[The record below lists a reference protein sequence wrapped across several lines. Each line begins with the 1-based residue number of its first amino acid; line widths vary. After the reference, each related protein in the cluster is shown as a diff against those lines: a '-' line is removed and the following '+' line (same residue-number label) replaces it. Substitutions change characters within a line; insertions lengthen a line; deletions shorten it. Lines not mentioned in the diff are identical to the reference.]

1 MSDHLSWLATQLDE
15 WVAQRLLSRE
25 QALAIRKHYPEPK
38 AATPWGMIIF
48 TGIGAVVI
56 GLGVILLFAYN
67 WDEMPKA
74 AKLAVVFGALAAAH
88 TAGIALFRGAGW
100 RRALG
105 DTACLLGTMLFGAG
119 IWLIAQIYHID
130 EHYPNAFLVWCLG
143 ALAMAWVMPSA
154 MQGMLA
160 AVLATIWV
168 CCEARDF
175 QHAFTWAPPLIM
187 LALGA
192 LAWRLRS
199 RVLLFFTL
207 GSMMIAAAAVT
218 NTLDCYVLLLLLT
231 TAAGCIAISLLAPA
245 YGWFAAS
252 APVWAFVGWCVFLVC
267 AYILSFADL
276 YSEVFHMYSRTIY
289 VGTLACTLYTWI
301 PFGLALG
308 LWGLVAWVRAARG
321 QPRAPD
327 EHSLELVLVPVAVV
341 ACQYVMLRKTGMLPV
356 MSAGVFNLV
365 LLALALAWMVR
376 GCRSALLHRTIMG
389 SVILAALVAGRYF
402 DLFESLAA
410 RGLAFVLV
418 GGVLVAEG
426 ILFMR
431 ARRRMRTTEVAS

>member
-38 AATPWGMIIF
+38 AAAPWGMIIF

-67 WDEMPKA
+67 WADMPKA
-74 AKLAVVFGALAAAH
+74 AKLAVAFGALAAAH
-88 TAGIALFRGAGW
+88 TAGIVLFRGADW
-100 RRALG
+100 RRTLG
-105 DTACLLGTMLFGAG
+105 DTLCLLGTMLFGAG
-119 IWLIAQIYHID
+119 IWLVAEIYHVD

-160 AVLATIWV
+160 AVLASVWM
-168 CCEARDF
+168 CCETWGF
-175 QHAFTWAPPLIM
+175 EHALTWAPPLIT
-187 LALGA
+187 LALGT

-207 GSMMIAAAAVT
+207 ASLMVAAAAIT
-218 NTLDCYVLLLLLT
+218 DTMDGSAVLLLLT
-231 TAAGCIAISLLAPA
+231 VAAGCIALGTLATDYA
-245 YGWFAAS
+245 VFAES
-252 APVWAFVGWCVFLVC
+252 APVWGFIGWSVLLVC
-267 AYILSFADL
+267 CYTLSFSGNIRHLL
-276 YSEVFHMYSRTIY
+276 YWTATVQP
-289 VGTLACTLYTWI
+289 LACALYTWI
-301 PFGLALG
+301 PFALTLG
-308 LWGLVAWVRAARG
+308 LWGILAWARATRVR
-321 QPRAPD
+321 PRAPD
-327 EHSLELVLVPVAVV
+327 EHALELVLVPLAVI
-341 ACQYVMLRKTGMLPV
+341 ACQYVTLSGARQFETMAAGM
-356 MSAGVFNLV
+356 FNLV

-376 GCRSALLHRTIMG
+376 GCRRGLLPRTIMG
-389 SVILAALVAGRYF
+389 SAILAALVAGRYF

-418 GGVLVAEG
+418 GGILFAEG

>member
-1 MSDHLSWLATQLDE
+1 MSDHLRWLAIQIEE
-15 WVAQRLLSRE
+15 WVAQGLLSRE
-25 QALAIRKHYPEPK
+25 QALAIRRRYPEPK

-67 WDEMPKA
+67 WADMPKA
-74 AKLAVVFGALAAAH
+74 AKLAVVIGALAAAH
-88 TAGIALFRGAGW
+88 TAGIVLFRTGNW

-105 DTACLLGTMLFGAG
+105 DTLCLLGTMLFGAG

-130 EHYPNAFLVWCLG
+130 EHYPNAFLIWCLG

-160 AVLATIWV
+160 AVLAAIWV
-168 CCEARDF
+168 CCEASDF

-207 GSMMIAAAAVT
+207 GSLMVAAAAIT
-218 NTLDCYVLLLLLT
+218 NTLDCYVLLFLLT
-231 TAAGCIAISLLAPA
+231 TAAGCIALGALATE
-245 YGWFAAS
+245 YDVFAES
-252 APVWAFVGWCVFLVC
+252 APVWAFVGWGVFLVC
-267 AYILSFADL
+267 TYLLSCADL
-276 YSEVFHMYSRTIY
+276 YFNMFGKTTY
-289 VGTLACTLYTWI
+289 VGTLACTLYTWV
-301 PFGLALG
+301 PFALTLG
-308 LWGLVAWVRAARG
+308 LWGMLAWTRATRG
-321 QPRAPD
+321 RPRAPD
-327 EHSLELVLVPVAVV
+327 EHSLELVLVPVAVS
-341 ACQYVMLRKTGMLPV
+341 ACQYVMLRRTGMLPA

-365 LLALALAWMVR
+365 LLALALAWMAR

-402 DLFESLAA
+402 DLFESMAA

-418 GGVLVAEG
+418 GGILFAEG
-426 ILFMR
+426 IVFMR